1 MAKKAVKKTAKAKE
15 GKAPAQAQELIA
27 VSSKAL
33 STDLGPVI
41 VASLAKTYDEEAKA
55 NEMLKGVD
63 AKRYD
68 LLANTTM
75 AIVKAYEADES
86 ISSSAAF
93 SPDKKTVQK
102 LNDQLC
108 IALGVREYQ
117 DIKGKQKLVYSK
129 AVSRYFPT
137 AKDPKGAEATVRKA
151 TLRSNFVHML
161 KKCAQAATAIVEKDM
176 EASVDKE
183 TGTLLISGPTVEKAF
198 GVKEVLLNEKQ
209 NIKVDGQEKPLELKQ
224 RPSFTALGN
233 IAAVEHGAVI
243 KGGSSDRT
251 KKAIVDPDLAME
263 SLADTVVKA
272 VSRLSKLTDKQRTAL
287 ESMQSAIDK
296 VLNRE

>member
-1 MAKKAVKKTAKAKE
+1 MAKTPKKP
-15 GKAPAQAQELIA
+15 GKAPKAAPVQDLIT
-27 VSSKAL
+27 VENKAL

-41 VASLAKTYDEEAKA
+41 IATLAKTYDDEAKA
-55 NEMLKGVD
+55 NEMLKGID

-75 AIVKAYEADES
+75 AIVKAYEADDS

-93 SPDKKTVQK
+93 SPDKKVVQK
-102 LNDQLC
+102 LNDQLT

-117 DIKGKQKLVYSK
+117 EVKGKQKLVYAK
-129 AVSRYFPT
+129 AVAKYFPT
-137 AKDPKGAEATVRKA
+137 AKDPKGAPATVRKA
-151 TLRSNFVHML
+151 TLRSNFIHML

-176 EASVDKE
+176 DAKMDTEA
-183 TGTLLISGPTVEKAF
+183 GTLLISGPTVEKAF

-209 NIKVDGQEKPLELKQ
+209 NIKVEGQDKPLELKQ

-233 IAAVEHGAVI
+233 IAAVDHGAVI

-287 ESMQSAIDK
+287 ESIKSAVDK
-296 VLNRE
+296 ALSKQ